1 MVDFGEFQPF
11 EDVEMIRPSITV
23 LSKDKPGGEMRLF
36 KWLTAGRPPEAL
48 SEEIAAAPTV
58 STSRLEDAWEL
69 EPDSVLNLR
78 EKLSSNGNR
87 SERLLRRKRLPRR
100 ADRANRGVCG

>member
-1 MVDFGEFQPF
+1 MESMVDFGEFQPF

-48 SEEIAAAPTV
+48 SEEIAVAPTV
-58 STSRLEDAWEL
+58 SAVRLEGCLGAGAGQRDQSQGEAGIE
-69 EPDSVLNLR
+69 R
-78 EKLSSNGNR
+78 NR
-87 SERLLRRKRLPRR
+87 F
-100 ADRANRGVCG
+100 